1 MIRGRP
7 TDTATVLRAA
17 LLVIAAAAIGGTA
30 LELTI
35 ERHWHNLEQ
44 WYAWIALGIAT
55 TGLLAILLS
64 TRSAAVWFARAC
76 SVVAISMAA
85 VGVWRHIHANL
96 ETAPLDF
103 RYSERW
109 DTMSSGDQL
118 WAVVSGDVGP
128 SPILASGVLALIG
141 LAIAAATLGMPNKD
155 AA

>member
-1 MIRGRP
+1 MIRGTP
-7 TDTATVLRAA
+7 TDAAITLRTA

-30 LELTI
+30 LELVI
-35 ERHWHNLEQ
+35 ERHWHSLEQ
-44 WYAWIALGIAT
+44 WYAWLALGIAT
-55 TGLLAILLS
+55 AGLLAVLAKPRGIAL
-64 TRSAAVWFARAC
+64 WFARVC
-76 SVVAISMAA
+76 GLVAIVMAA

-109 DTMSSGDQL
+109 DTMSSSDQL

-141 LAIAAATLGMPNKD
+141 LALLASTLGMREQD
-155 AA
+155 AT